1 MSMDDQY
8 QQMQIFARTLSDFN
22 EHLGASVND
31 LQRNHDNVSP
41 LWRDQMRRE
50 YDAVWG
56 PFEEKMKHY
65 LEREAP
71 NYEDFLDIKLKAL
84 KRYLEG

>member
-8 QQMQIFARTLSDFN
+8 QQMRIFITALSDFN
-22 EHLGASVND
+22 EHLGASVSD
-31 LQRNHDNVSP
+31 LRRNHDNVSP
-41 LWRDQMRRE
+41 LWQDTMRKE

-56 PFEEKMKHY
+56 PFEEKMQHY
-65 LEREAP
+65 LEVESP
-71 NYEDFLDIKLKAL
+71 NYVEFLHIKLHAL

>member
-8 QQMQIFARTLSDFN
+8 QQMKIFATTLSDFN

-31 LQRNHDNVSP
+31 LRRNHDNVSP
-41 LWRDQMRRE
+41 LWQDQMRRE

-56 PFEEKMKHY
+56 PFEEMMRHY
-65 LEREAP
+65 LERESP
-71 NYEDFLDIKLKAL
+71 NYVEFLSIKLHAL

>member
-8 QQMQIFARTLSDFN
+8 HQMQIFAATLSDFN

-31 LQRNHDNVSP
+31 LRRNHDNVSP
-41 LWRDQMRRE
+41 LWQDQMRKK
-50 YDAVWG
+50 YDSVWG
-56 PFEEKMKHY
+56 PFEEKMRHY
-65 LEREAP
+65 LEVESP
-71 NYEDFLDIKLKAL
+71 NYIEFLHIKLQAL